1 MKTENNN
8 CTDGHCPIHGKL
20 LLRGRKFT
28 GQVISDKMAK
38 TITIQFERRKK
49 IPKYERYE
57 TRYTK
62 IKAHNPPCI
71 DAKEG
76 ETVTIMETRPLSKTK
91 CFVVV
96 DKK

>member
-1 MKTENNN
+1 M
-8 CTDGHCPIHGKL
+8 
-20 LLRGRKFT
+20 LRGRKFT